1 MGVDKDKIK
10 EIVSVFYQA
19 PFKVFY
25 VNSEDGET
33 FSVSENTRV
42 FVSLGL
48 SSPHQTLVDIKNILK
63 SSGYKVRLAELKSI
77 RNGNQFVNSITDKE
91 EDQISMYSLEFPE
104 GSYDKN
110 GTDELLE
117 SLIKSCKNPDGTIQ
131 ETGIKDLIKEI
142 QSIKELQLKLNTS
155 NGWDSAA
162 IIKDDNGDYKIFR
175 KNSNFLQMPDD
186 VSYRIGIYVEKE

>member
-48 SSPHQTLVDIKNILK
+48 SSPHQTLIDIKNILK

-131 ETGIKDLIKEI
+131 ETGIKDLIREI

>member
-1 MGVDKDKIK
+1 MGVEKDKIK

-48 SSPHQTLVDIKNILK
+48 SSPHQTLLDIKNILK
-63 SSGYKVRLAELKSI
+63 SSGYKARLAELKSV
-77 RNGNQFVNSITDKE
+77 RNGNQFINSITNKE
-91 EDQISMYSLEFPE
+91 EDQISMYSLDLPE
-104 GSYDKN
+104 GSYNKKD
-110 GTDELLE
+110 TEELLE

-142 QSIKELQLKLNTS
+142 QNIKELQLKLNSS
-155 NGWDSAA
+155 NSWDSSA
-162 IIKDDNGDYKIFR
+162 IIRDNNGEYKIFR